1 MSIKPIDM
9 HTSGIIQRADDVGMV
24 KSQQDAKPIID
35 QQHLLVQQ
43 EEKEDKLAHQVIDP
57 ENTTKPDTHADAREE
72 SKNSYFRRKK
82 KLNVIQKAE
91 KTEKIMPTD
100 KVIKKKA
107 GGNFNMTI

>member
-9 HTSGIIQRADDVGMV
+9 NTNGIIQRADDIGMV
-24 KSQQDAKPIID
+24 KNQQDAKPIID

-72 SKNSYFRRKK
+72 SKNSYFQRKK
-82 KLNVIQKAE
+82 KKNINKKDGKPV
-91 KTEKIMPTD
+91 PTD

-107 GGNFNMTI
+107 GGSFNMTI